1 MTMTKEQTKAHIAA
15 LIYERDGYLRA
26 GMTDRAAEVD
36 VELERWGH
44 KAAAPAKRAT
54 KLKKDRTE
62 L

>member
-1 MTMTKEQTKAHIAA
+1 MTMTKEQVAAHIAA

-36 VELERWGH
+36 AELDRWGH
-44 KAAAPAKRAT
+44 SAKTPAKRAT